1 MEKHKLAVKCKT
13 IVLKSKL
20 TIQLAAHIHN
30 VHCLSRT
37 YQMINSAM
45 MSIIIPVTSPPRN
58 VPTSVAAFVVGV
70 NVGLG
75 CVSGVQEGL
84 HTLTMV
90 AV

>member
-1 MEKHKLAVKCKT
+1 
-13 IVLKSKL
+13 
-20 TIQLAAHIHN
+20 
-30 VHCLSRT
+30 
-37 YQMINSAM
+37 MINSAM

-58 VPTSVAAFVVGV
+58 VPTSVAAFEVGV
-70 NVGLG
+70 DVGLG